1 MWHYVYMPK
10 NRNMTFGDQQ
20 AQAAR
25 EKKLAKLK
33 PVAPKPEATPETVPA
48 KKKESK
54 KKPSGGDL

>member
-1 MWHYVYMPK
+1 MPK

-33 PVAPKPEATPETVPA
+33 PVAPKPAETAEEKPA
-48 KKKESK
+48 GKKKSAK

>member
-1 MWHYVYMPK
+1 
-10 NRNMTFGDQQ
+10 MTFGDQQ

-33 PVAPKPEATPETVPA
+33 PAAPQPTETPAARPA
-48 KKKESK
+48 KKKGL

>member
-1 MWHYVYMPK
+1 MPK

-25 EKKLAKLK
+25 EKKLAQLK
-33 PVAPKPEATPETVPA
+33 PVAPPQTDTKPEGKAA
-48 KKKESK
+48 KKKSSK

>member
-1 MWHYVYMPK
+1 MPK

-33 PVAPKPEATPETVPA
+33 PVAPKPEETAAEKPA
-48 KKKESK
+48 GKKKSAK